1 MEPIDDVQ
9 LREAISSVPHTDA
22 RNVAMRLAYNA
33 DRRRNTPLPVSA
45 QEYAERKRSRGILFQ
60 GEGEIVDLTAEFK
73 AKPTRQ
79 EIKEHLNTLV
89 GKALNTRTEGI
100 LIDILNSGKKKK
112 HIIDSSAYQT
122 MRNKEKKRH
131 EAYVFGIEKLVGN
144 AEYTGSAENRK
155 SGKKPNVARYHY
167 FEVPVRIGEHAWNV
181 QLVCEEMKK
190 EPAPQTATVSR
201 SSPAEADSSHTEDT
215 TSLKNLQVEN
225 VEPVHLYDV
234 LEKNILFQNTE
245 EDEVRMKYAGSNRW
259 MKTPNGKDTKLTEKQ
274 WLQVRTPSFKAWFG
288 DWEKPF
294 RIGKLRASK
303 PVEISGTEIK
313 PDADFKQY
321 KKNALEYGKKLRGTY
336 TNKDTGEKIPLTGGN
351 GSGGIREILQH
362 DYKDAEHLQS
372 VAAIPQIIENG
383 IFIDELANEDKENH
397 KDIKSFRYYVCGLK
411 IGETEYTVKAVVAV
425 QNNGERYYDH
435 KLTSIEKGK
444 LLDLINGQAADR
456 KALYPEIQKSGSALE
471 IKDTRLREILQVNS
485 SKAVDENG
493 EPLVVYH
500 GSRRGGFDV
509 FDNTKGD
516 GKYKTPE
523 GMAFFARD
531 RLTAYSYSGSYDS
544 PVYFREEDDAGYID
558 DRNYQSM
565 YECFLNIRDPYESFF
580 DGVNWEGTA
589 YGKFELFSD
598 ETGTVTAPDGST
610 YWDSWEEAEAY
621 AEEQGLED
629 YSIEEDPNT
638 GTTTDYEAKYARE
651 SGHDGAIIHD
661 VVDGSIYAD
670 PDKTDVYVVFSPEQ
684 IKSATDNAGTFD
696 PDNPSILFQQEEGIV
711 DLTAEFKAN
720 PTRQEIKEQL
730 NALVGKAFNTRTAG
744 KLIDILNSG
753 KKKKHIIDSSAYHNT
768 KGNKKK
774 RHNAYVFGIEQ
785 LIENAEYTGSADNRK
800 TEKKPNV
807 ERYHYFE
814 VPVRIGN
821 HAWIVQLVCEET
833 KKRQTP
839 QTAIISRSS
848 GRRPALQEDDTPSLK
863 NLQVESVEPVHL
875 YDVLEGKMLFQQAYH
890 GSPHNFDRF
899 STDAI
904 GSGEGM
910 QVFGWGLYFTDNR
923 GIAEGYAKKL
933 AKPKVRYKGENTET
947 AKRRAKDLRT
957 AEEIEAG
964 EESVEEHMLGFIKGM
979 AGKKFK
985 GEISDYKETIKKL
998 IKSIEKALK
1007 SKDFPL
1013 SETEKR
1019 IYRKQIEALR
1029 NIDPE
1034 QIEILSGP
1042 RNLYTVDIPDGDYIK
1057 WDGPLTEGQKRKITE
1072 QARKE
1077 GVTDGRGNPFAYE
1090 EAGEWVLNMG
1100 SNTSGEIFYRT
1111 ELRHYFPD
1119 DKAKSLF
1126 LARAGIKGIDYPAG
1140 SLSGGAKGRN
1150 FVVFDDRDVQVQSR
1164 ILFQMEPIDD
1174 VQLREAISSVPH
1186 TEARRQYIRDIY
1198 ESRKDSYETREFVSR
1213 DGKLKG
1219 RLEVYKQRSFKGKEH
1234 EIDDALFF
1242 ASKGIH
1248 VTLLAE
1254 DTEAGGKYIDALFNH
1269 ETLVEFKRVTGTSAN
1284 GVANN
1289 IKDAANKMNSEVIT
1303 VFFDDRAEG
1312 VGYEDVLERLEA
1324 KRRKGDLKGSFD
1336 RLIFVKDG
1344 KASLLKQNTAGAAF
1358 AAAHRNPNIAQ
1369 DGGSVNRESA
1379 ENTTFRESPEGS
1391 TRLLFQQTEKELL
1404 DDAASFD
1411 SWQDFMEFYESFG
1424 KPEDSIVPSG
1434 ADEAWYRTA
1443 WELARKRKAERE
1455 TGMTAEDRDALFIRE
1470 MEDGGLED
1478 FLTETLHFYIFY
1490 VKYGYNAVPI

>member
-1 MEPIDDVQ
+1 MLGESLGEYIRDPEEV
-9 LREAISSVPHTDA
+9 DA

-45 QEYAERKRSRGILFQ
+45 QEYEERKSSRG
-60 GEGEIVDLTAEFK
+60 
-73 AKPTRQ
+73 
-79 EIKEHLNTLV
+79 
-89 GKALNTRTEGI
+89 
-100 LIDILNSGKKKK
+100 
-112 HIIDSSAYQT
+112 
-122 MRNKEKKRH
+122 
-131 EAYVFGIEKLVGN
+131 
-144 AEYTGSAENRK
+144 
-155 SGKKPNVARYHY
+155 
-167 FEVPVRIGEHAWNV
+167 
-181 QLVCEEMKK
+181 
-190 EPAPQTATVSR
+190 
-201 SSPAEADSSHTEDT
+201 
-215 TSLKNLQVEN
+215 
-225 VEPVHLYDV
+225 
-234 LEKNILFQNTE
+234 ILFQNTE
-245 EDEVRMKYAGSNRW
+245 EDEVRMKYAGSDSW
-259 MKTPNGKDTKLTEKQ
+259 MKAPNGKDTKLTEKQ

-294 RIGKLRASK
+294 RIEKLRASK

-411 IGETEYTVKAVVAV
+411 IGEIEYTVKAVVAV

-485 SKAVDENG
+485 SKVVDENG

-531 RLTAYSYSGSYDS
+531 TLTAYSYSGSYDS

-558 DRNYQSM
+558 GRDHPTM
-565 YECFLNIRDPYESFF
+565 YECFLNIRNPYESFF

-598 ETGTVTAPDGST
+598 ETGTVTALDGST

-621 AEEQGLED
+621 AEEKGLED
-629 YSIEEDPNT
+629 YSIDEDPNI

-661 VVDGSIYAD
+661 VVDGSIYAN

-696 PDNPSILFQQEEGIV
+696 PRNPSILFQIIGLSGASGLDLREDSADRAYLRQYSLATAQEMEAAGKDAKAIRLATGWEKGADGKWKYEIPDGKLKGAPLRDEGGV
-711 DLTAEFKAN
+711 LTAKLGELYDAPELYRAYPELRDVDVRLFEKDYSKRGFVWEGEIGLSGIFLRRGN
-720 PTRQEIKEQL
+720 PEEIARAEARIREIEESAEWKEL
-730 NALVGKAFNTRTAG
+730 M
-744 KLIDILNSG
+744 
-753 KKKKHIIDSSAYHNT
+753 
-768 KGNKKK
+768 
-774 RHNAYVFGIEQ
+774 
-785 LIENAEYTGSADNRK
+785 RK
-800 TEKKPNV
+800 TFEDTGIPDEELRRAEDEFYASPMGQ
-807 ERYHYFE
+807 ER
-814 VPVRIGN
+814 VR
-821 HAWIVQLVCEET
+821 
-833 KKRQTP
+833 
-839 QTAIISRSS
+839 
-848 GRRPALQEDDTPSLK
+848 
-863 NLQVESVEPVHL
+863 L
-875 YDVLEGKMLFQQAYH
+875 YDVLAEKEKEGFYLKPEALPTLVHEIQHMIQGKEGFAKGGNPEMFEQVPTRQKVLAALNEATEGKLLEGGPVETTPEAVFAALGKENSYGTPLIRYYGSGLDSLAQSYGYETVFDLVQDLPDFPESPQKLYRSLAGETEARTAAARVGLGAEARRGTLLAETADVAPEDQLILFQQAYH
-890 GSPHNFDRF
+890 GSPYGFDSF

-904 GSGEGM
+904 GSGEGR

-923 GIAEGYAKKL
+923 EIAKGYADKL
-933 AKPKVRYKGENTET
+933 QKPLVRYKGEDTET
-947 AKRRAKDLRT
+947 AKRRAKGLRT

-964 EESVEEHMLGFIKGM
+964 EKSVEELTLGVIERM
-979 AGKKFK
+979 AGHKLK
-985 GEISDYKETIKKL
+985 GTISDYKEHIKNLIESCENSLENELVPEFDKRIIRKKL
-998 IKSIEKALK
+998 
-1007 SKDFPL
+1007 
-1013 SETEKR
+1013 
-1019 IYRKQIEALR
+1019 EALR

-1034 QIEILSGP
+1034 QIEVQP
-1042 RNLYTVDIPDGDYIK
+1042 ATRNLYTVDIPDGDYIK
-1057 WDGPLTEGQKRKITE
+1057 WDEPLTEGQIRKITE

-1090 EAGEWVLNMG
+1090 EAGEWVPNMG
-1100 SNTSGEIFYRT
+1100 SNTSGENFYRT
-1111 ELRHYFPD
+1111 ELRHFFPD

-1140 SLSGGAKGRN
+1140 SLSGGAEGRN

-1186 TEARRQYIRDIY
+1186 TEARKQYIRDIY

-1234 EIDDALFF
+1234 EIDAALFF
-1242 ASKGIH
+1242 AAKGIH

-1254 DTEAGGKYIDALFNH
+1254 DTKAGGKYIDALFNH

-1312 VGYEDVLERLEA
+1312 VGYGDVLERLET
-1324 KRRKGDLKGSFD
+1324 KRRKGDLRGNFD
-1336 RLIFVKDG
+1336 RLIFVKNG
-1344 KASLLKQNTAGAAF
+1344 KASLLKQNTAGAAY
-1358 AAAHRNPNIAQ
+1358 AAAHRTNNIAQ

-1379 ENTTFRESPEGS
+1379 EDTMFRESPEGS

-1443 WELARKRKAERE
+1443 WELARKRKADRE

-1490 VKYGYNAVPI
+1490 VKYGCNVVPI

>member
-1 MEPIDDVQ
+1 MRGESLGEYIRDPEEV
-9 LREAISSVPHTDA
+9 DA

-45 QEYAERKRSRGILFQ
+45 QEYEERKSSRGILFQ

-89 GKALNTRTEGI
+89 GKAFNTRTEGI
-100 LIDILNSGKKKK
+100 LIDILNSGKKKR
-112 HIIDSSAYQT
+112 HIIGSSAYQT

-131 EAYVFGIEKLVGN
+131 EAYVFGIEKLIGN

-190 EPAPQTATVSR
+190 EPAPQTATISR
-201 SSPAEADSSHTEDT
+201 SSPAEADSFHTEDT

-245 EDEVRMKYAGSNRW
+245 EDEVRMKYAGTDSW
-259 MKTPNGKDTKLTEKQ
+259 MKAPNGKDTKLTEKQ

-288 DWEKPF
+288 DWEGDP
-294 RIGKLRASK
+294 
-303 PVEISGTEIK
+303 E
-313 PDADFKQY
+313 
-321 KKNALEYGKKLRGTY
+321 NA
-336 TNKDTGEKIPLTGGN
+336 
-351 GSGGIREILQH
+351 
-362 DYKDAEHLQS
+362 
-372 VAAIPQIIENG
+372 
-383 IFIDELANEDKENH
+383 
-397 KDIKSFRYYVCGLK
+397 
-411 IGETEYTVKAVVAV
+411 
-425 QNNGERYYDH
+425 
-435 KLTSIEKGK
+435 
-444 LLDLINGQAADR
+444 
-456 KALYPEIQKSGSALE
+456 
-471 IKDTRLREILQVNS
+471 

-493 EPLVVYH
+493 EPKVFYH
-500 GSRRGGFDV
+500 NTNALFDIFDSGKNGSSTDAGWL
-509 FDNTKGD
+509 GD
-516 GKYKTPE
+516 GFYFYGDEQE
-523 GMAFFARD
+523 GNGYGKNKMAVFLNVREWYFATEEENTRLAELDD
-531 RLTAYSYSGSYDS
+531 REASIE
-544 PVYFREEDDAGYID
+544 FREQAEDEG
-558 DRNYQSM
+558 
-565 YECFLNIRDPYESFF
+565 C
-580 DGVNWEGTA
+580 DGVYYNGD
-589 YGKFELFSD
+589 LRQ
-598 ETGTVTAPDGST
+598 
-610 YWDSWEEAEAY
+610 EA
-621 AEEQGLED
+621 
-629 YSIEEDPNT
+629 
-638 GTTTDYEAKYARE
+638 
-651 SGHDGAIIHD
+651 
-661 VVDGSIYAD
+661 
-670 PDKTDVYVVFSPEQ
+670 VVFSPEQ

-696 PDNPSILFQQEEGIV
+696 PRNPSILFQIIGLSGASGLDLREDSADRAYLRQYNLTTAQGMEAAGKDAKAIRLATGWEKGADGKWKYEIPDGKLTGAQLRDEGGVPTAKLGELYDAPELYRAYPELRDVTVRLFEKDYSTRGFVWEGEIGLSGIFLQRGNPEELARAEARIREIEESAEWKELMRKTFEDKEIPDGELRRAEDEFNASPMGQERERLYDELAEKKGFYLKPEALPTLVHEIQHMIQDREGFAKGGNPEQFEHV
-711 DLTAEFKAN
+711 
-720 PTRQEIKEQL
+720 PTRQKVLEALNEATEGKLLEGGPVETTPEAVFAALGKENSYGTPLIRYYGSGLDSLAQSYGYETVFD
-730 NALVGKAFNTRTAG
+730 LVQSLPDFPESPDGLYRSLAGETEARTAAARLG
-744 KLIDILNSG
+744 LGAEERRGTLLAETADVPPE
-753 KKKKHIIDSSAYHNT
+753 D
-768 KGNKKK
+768 
-774 RHNAYVFGIEQ
+774 Q
-785 LIENAEYTGSADNRK
+785 LI
-800 TEKKPNV
+800 
-807 ERYHYFE
+807 
-814 VPVRIGN
+814 
-821 HAWIVQLVCEET
+821 
-833 KKRQTP
+833 
-839 QTAIISRSS
+839 
-848 GRRPALQEDDTPSLK
+848 
-863 NLQVESVEPVHL
+863 
-875 YDVLEGKMLFQQAYH
+875 LFQKAYH
-890 GSPHNFDRF
+890 GSPYGFDSF

-904 GSGEGM
+904 GSGEGH
-910 QVFGWGLYFTDNR
+910 QAFGWGLYFTDNR

-933 AKPKVRYKGENTET
+933 AKPKVRYKGEDTET
-947 AKRRAKDLRT
+947 AKRRAQGTRT
-957 AEEIEAG
+957 AEEREAG
-964 EESVEEHMLGFIKGM
+964 EKSAEEFTLGFIERLARNKALGL
-979 AGKKFK
+979 
-985 GEISDYKETIKKL
+985 ISDYKENIKKQ
-998 IKSIEKALK
+998 IEFRENSLEGKGY
-1007 SKDFPL
+1007 PL
-1013 SETEKR
+1013 NETEKR

-1034 QIEILSGP
+1034 QIEILSVP

-1077 GVTDGRGNPFAYE
+1077 GVTDGRGEPFAYE
-1090 EAGEWVLNMG
+1090 EDGEWRV
-1100 SNTSGEIFYRT
+1100 NTGASSSGEIFYRM
-1111 ELRHYFPD
+1111 ELQGYFPD

-1140 SLSGGAKGRN
+1140 SLSAGAEGRN
-1150 FVVFDDRDVQVQSR
+1150 FVVFDATDVQVQSR
-1164 ILFQMEPIDD
+1164 ILFQMEPVDD

-1219 RLEVYKQRSFKGKEH
+1219 RLEVYKNRDFKKREH

-1242 ASKGIH
+1242 AVKGIT

-1254 DTEAGGKYIDALFNH
+1254 GTVHDGKSVDALFNH
-1269 ETLVEFKRVTGTSAN
+1269 ETLVEFKRATGTSAN

-1312 VGYEDVLERLEA
+1312 VGYEDVLERLEI

-1369 DGGSVNRESA
+1369 DGGPVNRESA

-1434 ADEAWYRTA
+1434 ADETWYRTA

>member
-1 MEPIDDVQ
+1 MAGRNTPATDEVLGESLGEYIRDPEEV
-9 LREAISSVPHTDA
+9 DA

-45 QEYAERKRSRGILFQ
+45 QEYEERKGSRGILFQ
-60 GEGEIVDLTAEFK
+60 QEAGIEEKREAAWEAFLHSAVPMMETEFTREEYNRLFPMGEVDTPTGKVRMGGHQFERLKDKGRENYLGAMYQTLHEPSVVIDSTDAQGRTAQLFIKSFTGKDGQEGKRAAFSVVVNREGVPVAVSFGPRTQKQAERKIKTASIFHYTAE
-73 AKPTRQ
+73 
-79 EIKEHLNTLV
+79 
-89 GKALNTRTEGI
+89 GG
-100 LIDILNSGKKKK
+100 G
-112 HIIDSSAYQT
+112 QT
-122 MRNKEKKRH
+122 V
-131 EAYVFGIEKLVGN
+131 ATGN
-144 AEYTGSAENRK
+144 GVPANTGSIN
-155 SGKKPNVARYHY
+155 PL
-167 FEVPVRIGEHAWNV
+167 P
-181 QLVCEEMKK
+181 
-190 EPAPQTATVSR
+190 P
-201 SSPAEADSSHTEDT
+201 
-215 TSLKNLQVEN
+215 
-225 VEPVHLYDV
+225 DV
-234 LEKNILFQNTE
+234 NPLLFQNTE
-245 EDEVRMKYAGSNRW
+245 EDEVRMKYAGTDGW
-259 MKTPNGKDTKLTEKQ
+259 MKAPNGKDTKLTEKQ

-288 DWEKPF
+288 DWEGDP
-294 RIGKLRASK
+294 
-303 PVEISGTEIK
+303 E
-313 PDADFKQY
+313 
-321 KKNALEYGKKLRGTY
+321 NA
-336 TNKDTGEKIPLTGGN
+336 
-351 GSGGIREILQH
+351 
-362 DYKDAEHLQS
+362 
-372 VAAIPQIIENG
+372 
-383 IFIDELANEDKENH
+383 
-397 KDIKSFRYYVCGLK
+397 
-411 IGETEYTVKAVVAV
+411 
-425 QNNGERYYDH
+425 
-435 KLTSIEKGK
+435 
-444 LLDLINGQAADR
+444 
-456 KALYPEIQKSGSALE
+456 
-471 IKDTRLREILQVNS
+471 

-531 RLTAYSYSGSYDS
+531 RLTAYSYSGSYDA
-544 PVYFREEDDAGYID
+544 PVYVRKEDDAGYTD

-621 AEEQGLED
+621 AEENGLED
-629 YSIEEDPNT
+629 YSIDEDPNI

-696 PDNPSILFQQEEGIV
+696 PRNPS
-711 DLTAEFKAN
+711 
-720 PTRQEIKEQL
+720 
-730 NALVGKAFNTRTAG
+730 
-744 KLIDILNSG
+744 
-753 KKKKHIIDSSAYHNT
+753 
-768 KGNKKK
+768 
-774 RHNAYVFGIEQ
+774 
-785 LIENAEYTGSADNRK
+785 
-800 TEKKPNV
+800 
-807 ERYHYFE
+807 
-814 VPVRIGN
+814 
-821 HAWIVQLVCEET
+821 
-833 KKRQTP
+833 
-839 QTAIISRSS
+839 
-848 GRRPALQEDDTPSLK
+848 
-863 NLQVESVEPVHL
+863 
-875 YDVLEGKMLFQQAYH
+875 
-890 GSPHNFDRF
+890 
-899 STDAI
+899 
-904 GSGEGM
+904 
-910 QVFGWGLYFTDNR
+910 
-923 GIAEGYAKKL
+923 
-933 AKPKVRYKGENTET
+933 
-947 AKRRAKDLRT
+947 
-957 AEEIEAG
+957 
-964 EESVEEHMLGFIKGM
+964 
-979 AGKKFK
+979 
-985 GEISDYKETIKKL
+985 
-998 IKSIEKALK
+998 
-1007 SKDFPL
+1007 
-1013 SETEKR
+1013 
-1019 IYRKQIEALR
+1019 
-1029 NIDPE
+1029 
-1034 QIEILSGP
+1034 
-1042 RNLYTVDIPDGDYIK
+1042 
-1057 WDGPLTEGQKRKITE
+1057 
-1072 QARKE
+1072 
-1077 GVTDGRGNPFAYE
+1077 
-1090 EAGEWVLNMG
+1090 
-1100 SNTSGEIFYRT
+1100 
-1111 ELRHYFPD
+1111 
-1119 DKAKSLF
+1119 
-1126 LARAGIKGIDYPAG
+1126 
-1140 SLSGGAKGRN
+1140 
-1150 FVVFDDRDVQVQSR
+1150 

-1198 ESRKDSYETREFVSR
+1198 ERRKDSYETREFVSR

-1242 ASKGIH
+1242 AAKGIT

-1254 DTEAGGKYIDALFNH
+1254 GEVEGESNVDALFNH
-1269 ETLVEFKRVTGTSAN
+1269 ETLAEFKRVKSGNAKN
-1284 GVANN
+1284 IAQN

-1344 KASLLKQNTAGAAF
+1344 KASLLKQNAASPAF
-1358 AAAHRNPNIAQ
+1358 ADTDRTNNIAQ
-1369 DGGSVNRESA
+1369 DGGPVNRESA

-1443 WELARKRKAERE
+1443 WELARKRKADRE